1 MFSLC
6 MKKKTSIHEKRR
18 EEEKLKVKE
27 KRREEEKLKAKEKRK
42 DMPIWMQSSKNQQ
55 WEIRKP
61 S

>member
-27 KRREEEKLKAKEKRK
+27 KRREEKLKAKEKRK
-42 DMPIWMQSSKNQQ
+42 DMPI
-55 WEIRKP
+55 
-61 S
+61 